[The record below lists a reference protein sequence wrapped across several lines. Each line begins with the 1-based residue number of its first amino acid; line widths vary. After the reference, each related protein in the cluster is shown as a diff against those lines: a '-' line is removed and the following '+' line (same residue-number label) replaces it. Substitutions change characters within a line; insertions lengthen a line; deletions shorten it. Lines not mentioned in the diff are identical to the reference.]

1 MYVTRYLP
9 IRQPEMPRKTGLL
22 LLTLSIVVFIT
33 FAAMASNNVM
43 DDRASHS
50 SKISLMAAKEI
61 SMIAPP
67 ISLEETG
74 SPVSLEEAE
83 QLLGV
88 RLLPSNLPC
97 GTALYQVR
105 VKGKTVTLFF
115 KNPELQK
122 LPLFKEDIQI
132 LLLVEERS
140 LPKAITSETNNPITI
155 TYIEVKDNVTI
166 KRTTTVTLSRHAK
179 PIKRI
184 EVNGNLGYGME
195 SANRY
200 PAILIWQQGNY
211 TYTLQAYLP
220 LKELLKIASSI
231 NSTR

>member
-1 MYVTRYLP
+1 MHK
-9 IRQPEMPRKTGLL
+9 KTGLL
-22 LLTLSIVVFIT
+22 LSTLLIIVLLT
-33 FAAMASNNVM
+33 FATVASNDILN
-43 DDRASHS
+43 DRTGYS
-50 SKISLMAAKEI
+50 SKISFMATNEI
-61 SMIAPP
+61 SIIAPP

-74 SPVSLEEAE
+74 SLVPLEEAE
-83 QLLGV
+83 QLLGI

-97 GTALYQVR
+97 GTTLYQVR

-115 KNPELQK
+115 RNPELQK
-122 LPLFKEDIQI
+122 LSLFKEDIQI

-140 LPKAITSETNNPITI
+140 LPKVITSETYNPITI
-155 TYIEVKDNVTI
+155 TYTDVKKNVTI
-166 KRTTTVTLSRHAK
+166 RRTTTVTRSSLAR

-195 SANRY
+195 SADGY

-220 LKELLKIASSI
+220 LKELLRIASSI
-231 NSTR
+231 

>member
-1 MYVTRYLP
+1 MSS
-9 IRQPEMPRKTGLL
+9 KTGLL
-22 LLTLSIVVFIT
+22 LLTLLIIVLLT
-33 FAAMASNNVM
+33 FATVASNDILN
-43 DDRASHS
+43 DRTGYS
-50 SKISLMAAKEI
+50 SKISFMATNEI
-61 SMIAPP
+61 SIIAPP

-74 SPVSLEEAE
+74 SLVPLEEAE
-83 QLLGV
+83 QLLGI

-97 GTALYQVR
+97 GTTLYQVR

-115 KNPELQK
+115 RNPELQK

-140 LPKAITSETNNPITI
+140 LPKVITSETYNPITI
-155 TYIEVKDNVTI
+155 TYTDVKKNVTI
-166 KRTTTVTLSRHAK
+166 RRTTTVTRSSLAR

-195 SANRY
+195 SADGY

>member
-1 MYVTRYLP
+1 
-9 IRQPEMPRKTGLL
+9 MPRKTGLL
-22 LLTLSIVVFIT
+22 FSIFLIVVLLT

-43 DDRASHS
+43 DDRTSHS
-50 SKISLMAAKEI
+50 SKISLTAANGI

-74 SPVSLEEAE
+74 SLVPLEEAE

-97 GTALYQVR
+97 GTTLYQVR

-115 KNPELQK
+115 RNPELQK

-140 LPKAITSETNNPITI
+140 LPKAITSETNNPITV
-155 TYIEVKDNVTI
+155 TYTDVKKNVTI
-166 KRTTTVTLSRHAK
+166 RRTTTVTPSSHAR
-179 PIKRI
+179 PIKSV

-195 SANRY
+195 SANGY

-220 LKELLKIASSI
+220 LDELLKIASSI
-231 NSTR
+231 